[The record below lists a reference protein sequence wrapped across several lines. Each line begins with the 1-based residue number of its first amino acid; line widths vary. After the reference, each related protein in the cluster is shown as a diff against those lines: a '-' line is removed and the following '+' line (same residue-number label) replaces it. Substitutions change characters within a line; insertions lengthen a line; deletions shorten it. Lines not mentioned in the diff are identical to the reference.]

1 MVVSTVLCHHVPMTD
16 VLDSARRILSTTAG
30 RWQSLVETAP
40 EDLLQRPPA
49 PGEWSAADCLNHLLL
64 TERAVFGARL
74 RAILE
79 GRDLIVFDPD
89 EQRDPEAQRT
99 PGEVAMALAAERGEN
114 LAVLRSLTLA
124 DLERSSWHPEYG
136 MVALRIVLNTWA
148 AHDLQHTVQA
158 EEALMQAFLPG
169 TGPFRFRFADHE
181 VKA

>member
-1 MVVSTVLCHHVPMTD
+1 MTD

-40 EDLLQRPPA
+40 EELLQRPPA
-49 PGEWSAADCLNHLLL
+49 LGEWSAADCLNHLLL

-79 GRDLIVFDPD
+79 GRDLIAFDPH
-89 EQRDPEAQRT
+89 ERRDPDPERT
-99 PGEVAMALAAERGEN
+99 PGEVAKALEVARGEN
-114 LAVLRSLTLA
+114 LAVLKGLTPA
-124 DLERSSWHPEYG
+124 DLERSSRHPEYG

-148 AHDLQHTVQA
+148 AHDLQHMVQA
-158 EEALMQAFLPG
+158 EQALMQAFLPG

-181 VKA
+181 VRT